1 MQKRF
6 INYKASVDSFPLGEQ
21 HLGVFKPGR
30 FNGFDVM
37 ETIDN
42 ISLSFTHS
50 GKIVKA
56 DANGNGIAV
65 YGVVITP
72 TGTVIHQED
81 SIQVNLPAN
90 TKPPTGEPQFRT
102 FILICEHNYQAVKGG
117 VQASYYL
124 VANPEGG
131 KDPIPLPDNRSQVI
145 LGVVTKDYYTNALT
159 YTKTLVPILGDQSAQ
174 DIYNLVK
181 PFIEIPAATVLP
193 DFRAIAKDF
202 IKLNQPRSIITPTFD
217 IGGGGNLNTW
227 QQIPYTQWVIEQSR
241 HNIPNHTVY
250 YRRVRNGGGGD
261 FVDIEIKAP
270 NISSGELAWTWGNV
284 NIIHVGFMN
293 NQNKGGP
300 LYAPFE
306 LRTDL
311 TLEGTEPLTRIQRF
325 QIHEA
330 AGPVQEVSMR
340 IVIQNVNIIEPPDNT
355 PPGAGEFDIIS

>member
-90 TKPPTGEPQFRT
+90 TNPPTGEPQFRT

-159 YTKTLVPILGDQSAQ
+159 YTKSLVPILGDQSAQ

-181 PFIEIPAATVLP
+181 PFITIPTVEELP
-193 DFRAIAKDF
+193 DVYQMIKDTL
-202 IKLNQPRSIITPTFD
+202 IMNQPRTIITGTFD
-217 IGGGGNLNTW
+217 IADDASGNNWTGL
-227 QQIPYTQWVIEQSR
+227 PYNSFLGDSPG
-241 HNIPNHTVY
+241 HNLKNHTVKWKQT
-250 YRRVRNGGGGD
+250 RVGSGNSFLD
-261 FVDIEIKAP
+261 VEIATDENHDYNTELIWEWD
-270 NISSGELAWTWGNV
+270 NIRLIGLN
-284 NIIHVGFMN
+284 FMN
-293 NQNKGGP
+293 NPNAGQPLWAPIEVRDPTLVEGSIPGGSIKRFQ
-300 LYAPFE
+300 LGE
-306 LRTDL
+306 LRSSTQVCSL
-311 TLEGTEPLTRIQRF
+311 RLSVINKYVGKIIP
-325 QIHEA
+325 
-330 AGPVQEVSMR
+330 PEV
-340 IVIQNVNIIEPPDNT
+340 ID
-355 PPGAGEFDIIS
+355 FDIIS